1 MGRLKKYTQTRT
13 LIGFDAETERNE
25 TTNKPGYDQNR
36 LGFQVGGP
44 VIKNKLFFF
53 SNLEYN
59 PVAYGISSQVCSPTA
74 AGYATLAAIPGL
86 SRNNLQVLQKFSP
99 SRTVP
104 DVNNVA
110 CAGATKAITSGTST
124 LNIPVSLFPVTGSTF

>member
-86 SRNNLQVLQKFSP
+86 SRNNLQVLQKFS
-99 SRTVP
+99 SSGTVP

-110 CAGATKAITSGTST
+110 FSGGPEPLTSRTGTVQLT
-124 LNIPVSLFPVTGSTF
+124 GGPV